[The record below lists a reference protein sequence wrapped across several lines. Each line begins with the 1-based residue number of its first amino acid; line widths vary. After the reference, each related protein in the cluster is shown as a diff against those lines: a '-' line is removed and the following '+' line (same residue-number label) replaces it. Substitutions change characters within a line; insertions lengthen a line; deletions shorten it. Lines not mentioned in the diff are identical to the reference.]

1 MTYAAESSP
10 VAESSRRSVPELV
23 GSMCRQFAELM
34 RTEGML
40 ARSEMSEKM
49 SHMGS
54 GLGLLVGGAVLAM
67 PALVILMEA
76 AVAALVENGMA
87 PYWAALLVGGLS
99 LLIGLMLLS
108 LGANWLR
115 AGNLMPDKTLQQLQ
129 YDANAAMNASHNV
142 RADYVEKRAA

>member
-1 MTYAAESSP
+1 MTYAAEN
-10 VAESSRRSVPELV
+10 SRRSVPELF
-23 GSMCRQFAELM
+23 GSVFRQLAELM

-54 GLGLLVGGAVLAM
+54 GIGLLVGGAVLAM

-87 PYWAALLVGGLS
+87 PYWASLLVGGIS

-115 AGNLMPDKTLQQLQ
+115 GGNLMPERTLQQLQ
-129 YDANAAMNASHNV
+129 YDANAARNASHNV
-142 RADYVEKRAA
+142 RADYVENRAA

>member
-1 MTYAAESSP
+1 MTYAAENP
-10 VAESSRRSVPELV
+10 RRSVPELF
-23 GSMCRQFAELM
+23 GSVFRQLAELM

-49 SHMGS
+49 SHMGT
-54 GLGLLVGGAVLAM
+54 GIGMLVGGAVLAM

-87 PYWAALLVGGLS
+87 PYWASLLVGGLS
-99 LLIGLMLLS
+99 LLVGLMLLS

-115 AGNLMPDKTLQQLQ
+115 AGNLMPDRTLQQLQ
-129 YDANAAMNASHNV
+129 YDANAARNASHNL
-142 RADYVEKRAA
+142 RANYVENRAA

>member
-1 MTYAAESSP
+1 MTYAAENP
-10 VAESSRRSVPELV
+10 RRSVPELF
-23 GSMCRQFAELM
+23 GSVFRQLAELM

-49 SHMGS
+49 SHMGT
-54 GLGLLVGGAVLAM
+54 GIGMLVGGAVLAM

-87 PYWAALLVGGLS
+87 PYWASLLVGGLS
-99 LLIGLMLLS
+99 LLAGLILLS

-115 AGNLMPDKTLQQLQ
+115 AGNLMPERTLQQLQ
-129 YDANAAMNASHNV
+129 YDANAARNASHNV